1 MCTTHIQLVVTWAPE
16 GHQRQWY
23 VRGGFMS
30 ALPTDLTHTTWDSTP
45 EILSCSSGD
54 TEVHGPSRRVVLF
67 LWVTTPLGSN
77 DLLIRV
83 EHQISRISYIYID
96 S

>member
-1 MCTTHIQLVVTWAPE
+1 MCNTHIQLMVTWATE
-16 GHQRQWY
+16 GHQRQQC

-30 ALPTDLTHTTWDSTP
+30 ALSTDLTETIWNSTP

-67 LWVTTPLGSN
+67 LWVITPLGSN
-77 DLLIRV
+77 DLLIGI
-83 EHQISRISYIYID
+83 EHQISCIPGIYID
-96 S
+96 L